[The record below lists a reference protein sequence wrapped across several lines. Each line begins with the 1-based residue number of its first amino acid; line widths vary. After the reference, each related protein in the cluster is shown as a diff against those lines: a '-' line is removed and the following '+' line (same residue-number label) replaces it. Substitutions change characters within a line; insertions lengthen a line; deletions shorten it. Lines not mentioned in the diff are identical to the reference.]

1 MNHVFGLAKI
11 WQKKKKK
18 EPNCECS
25 LIEHDTL
32 KKEKKI

>member
-11 WQKKKKK
+11 WQKKKK